1 MNFKRKWPYLF
12 TVAMMLGLWLLTPNS
27 NPAWIKHLIFAIT
40 ILVQVII
47 FTVISRIKP
56 VPKEERYF
64 GLTEKLYTVTLFTAF
79 AIYTKG
85 IWVLTPDTNPVW
97 LKHFFLGAGLVI
109 LTILAL
115 YFLLKKTKEKPDERF
130 WADLAKAG
138 AVTLLF
144 ILFSLLILSIVTFL
158 IPFTL
163 TAGMVFIYTAVMIFT
178 FDLAFFYFEK
188 RG

>member
-1 MNFKRKWPYLF
+1 MNFKTKWPYLF
-12 TVAMMLGLWLLTPNS
+12 TVAMMLGLWLLTPAS

-40 ILVQVII
+40 ILLQVII
-47 FTVISRIKP
+47 FIVISRIKP
-56 VPKEERYF
+56 LPKEEQYF

-85 IWVLTPDTNPVW
+85 LWALTPDTNPAW

-109 LTILAL
+109 LTLLAL
-115 YFLLKKTKEKPDERF
+115 YFLFKKTTEKPDERF
-130 WADLAKAG
+130 WVDMAKAG
-138 AVTLLF
+138 AVTLIF
-144 ILFSLLILSIVTFL
+144 ILLSLLILSIITFF

-163 TAGMVFIYTAVMIFT
+163 TAGMVLIYAAAMIFV